1 MSLMQREDF
10 NGRIANIAKLANEE
24 NLPTNKMISIVS
36 KGKEGVEEYFAQKRE
51 KPVQEHK
58 SLLDE
63 FQL

>member
-10 NGRIANIAKLANEE
+10 SGRIAKRIKLADEKD
-24 NLPTNKMISIVS
+24 LPISKMISVINR
-36 KGKEGVEEYFAQKRE
+36 GDQGIDAYFAQKRE
-51 KPVQEHK
+51 QPVQEHK